1 MSDVAEDLLLGG
13 RLRLLQSRKGHRAGT
28 DAVLLA
34 AALAMPQGHLVDAGA
49 GVGTAGLACA
59 VRAPELR
66 VTLIEHNAQSAGL
79 AVRNAALNGCA
90 ARVAV
95 AEIDLLSAAARR
107 GAGLSDGAA
116 DAVLT
121 NPPFFNAAE
130 VRASPDLARAGAHVL
145 EASLER
151 WMAACIAILR
161 PGGMFVMIHRAD
173 ALADCLAAAGNRL
186 GAVRVLPVHPQAG
199 RPAGRIVLRGVKG
212 SRARPGLSPGLVLH
226 APGGG
231 FTPQAEALHRG
242 EAVLEWG

>member
-13 RLRLLQSRKGHRAGT
+13 LLRLLQSRKGHRAGT

-34 AALAMPQGHLVDAGA
+34 AALASPQGHLVDAGA

-59 VRAPELR
+59 VRAQGPR
-66 VTLIEHNAQSAGL
+66 VTLIENNAEAAAL
-79 AVRNAALNGCA
+79 AERNAALNLIE
-90 ARVAV
+90 ARVKV

-107 GAGLSDGAA
+107 GAGLADGSA

-121 NPPFFNAAE
+121 NPPFFDAAE
-130 VRASPDLARAGAHVL
+130 VRASPDPARASAHVL
-145 EASLER
+145 EASLAR
-151 WMAACIAILR
+151 WMAACIAMLR
-161 PGGMFVMIHRAD
+161 PGGVFVMIHRAD

-186 GAVRVLPVHPQAG
+186 GAVLVLPVYPQASK
-199 RPAGRIVLRGVKG
+199 PAGRILLRGIKG
-212 SRARPGLSPGLVLH
+212 SRARPGLAPGLVLH

-242 EAVLEWG
+242 EAVLDWG